1 MNFAIIGCGHIAK
14 RHAQLIPTYGNLVA
28 VCDTDTH
35 KAQAF
40 AANHAARAYTDL
52 AVLLQEETTL
62 DLVVICTPN
71 GLHAAHSIA
80 CLQAGKHVLCE
91 KPMAIASSDCDA
103 MIAMA
108 KAKHKQLFVVKQ
120 NRFNPPVQ
128 AVKKAIDEHRLG
140 NLFAVQV
147 NGFWN
152 RNENYYQ
159 DAWRGTL
166 DLDGGT
172 LYTQFS
178 HFIDVLLYLMGD
190 LASVQWMGE
199 NYMHSDSIAFEDT
212 GIACLQFKNKAIG
225 TLQYTVNAYEK
236 NMEGSITIF
245 GTKGTVKIGGAYLN
259 ELTYQAIEDYHIAL
273 EQSTQKENDYG
284 SYKGSM
290 SNHDQVY
297 ANMMQVLNDQASPIT
312 SLEEARNTVYWIEQM
327 YGRK

>member
-28 VCDTDTH
+28 VCDIDTL
-35 KAQAF
+35 KANQF
-40 AANHAARAYTDL
+40 AATYAARAYYSLTDL
-52 AVLLQEETTL
+52 LLKEEAL

-71 GLHAAHSIA
+71 GLHAQHAIE
-80 CLQAGKHVLCE
+80 CLKAKKHVLCE
-91 KPMAIASSDCDA
+91 KPMAINSVDCDA
-103 MIAMA
+103 MIAVA
-108 KAKHKQLFVVKQ
+108 KENHKELFVVKQ

-128 AVKKAIDEHRLG
+128 ALKKALSENRLG
-140 NLFAVQV
+140 TLFSVQV

-178 HFIDVLLYLMGD
+178 HFIDVVLYLMGD

-312 SLEEARNTVYWIEQM
+312 TLEEARNTVYWIEQM